1 MSAPNV
7 GPRAPSSAHD
17 LESQHSSDRSPLSN
31 FGFLKN
37 LSLDK
42 KQTKDGA
49 APKRRGPKP
58 DSKPALTRRQELN
71 RQAQRTHRERKEM
84 YIKALEHEVL
94 RLKELYGSSISD
106 REAVVTENKRLKEL
120 LLAHGIPL
128 DSLQSLPAMRGMPAS
143 YNGSS
148 SGSISGSYRQD
159 SSTAGFSP
167 PPLRSQDSKP
177 PMASAGQ
184 LPGQHLDYDQIGID
198 FVLTLERPCM
208 DHMQYLV
215 VRSHNPEGQPFHHPM
230 ERPDDTEY
238 DHMCGHALMA
248 TCPPPSHIMNKP
260 GDPYGHRMPDLK
272 APDLMKLLDLS
283 AQLPLE
289 GELTPVMAWLL
300 LLQNSRV
307 SEMTAQDFE
316 LVKADLAGKVRCYG
330 FGAVLEEFEVRDAL
344 SNLFIA
350 KENMSVGQ
358 VPMPQ
363 AIEAY

>member
-42 KQTKDGA
+42 KQTKVSD
-49 APKRRGPKP
+49 RR
-58 DSKPALTRRQELN
+58 S
-71 RQAQRTHRERKEM
+71 RTHRERKEM

-106 REAVVTENKRLKEL
+106 REAVVTENKRLKDL

-198 FVLTLERPCM
+198 FVLTY
-208 DHMQYLV
+208 DSQ
-215 VRSHNPEGQPFHHPM
+215 GQPQPYN
-230 ERPDDTEY
+230 RAAYPS
-238 DHMCGHALMA
+238 
-248 TCPPPSHIMNKP
+248 PPPN
-260 GDPYGHRMPDLK
+260 
-272 APDLMKLLDLS
+272 
-283 AQLPLE
+283 Q
-289 GELTPVMAWLL
+289 
-300 LLQNSRV
+300 
-307 SEMTAQDFE
+307 
-316 LVKADLAGKVRCYG
+316 
-330 FGAVLEEFEVRDAL
+330 
-344 SNLFIA
+344 
-350 KENMSVGQ
+350 
-358 VPMPQ
+358 
-363 AIEAY
+363 